1 MNARLHHLIVEA
13 EAKLGAEAQERLAEV
28 VETFVATW
36 STVGELPGGELPGGE
51 FTPEEMA
58 RLREIDAEP
67 FEAVDPAEVEAV
79 FRRRG

>member
-1 MNARLHHLIVEA
+1 MNARLHDLIVEA
-13 EAKLGAEAQERLAEV
+13 EAKRGPEAQERLAEI
-28 VETFVATW
+28 VESFVASW
-36 STVGELPGGELPGGE
+36 STEPE

-67 FEAVDPAEVEAV
+67 FVAADPAEVEAV